1 MRLTMEIDRAYDI
14 EYNTPPQ
21 RDAIKEMKHI
31 RCVKQMKDMKRKI
44 EMNLKVLSEKIYY
57 QSEK

>member
-1 MRLTMEIDRAYDI
+1 MEIDRAYDI